1 MEINSVKSEQIFI
14 SLSDNPQRYCIQK
27 WLPLNSE
34 NYQKYLKVEGLAER
48 IEMLNKITKNKKSK
62 LNTKK
67 YIKKIEK
74 KC

>member
-1 MEINSVKSEQIFI
+1 MT
-14 SLSDNPQRYCIQK
+14 
-27 WLPLNSE
+27 
-34 NYQKYLKVEGLAER
+34 
-48 IEMLNKITKNKKSK
+48 IEMLNKITKNKKPK

>member
-1 MEINSVKSEQIFI
+1 MK
-14 SLSDNPQRYCIQK
+14 
-27 WLPLNSE
+27 
-34 NYQKYLKVEGLAER
+34 
-48 IEMLNKITKNKKSK
+48 IEMLNKINKNKKPK

>member
-1 MEINSVKSEQIFI
+1 MK
-14 SLSDNPQRYCIQK
+14 
-27 WLPLNSE
+27 
-34 NYQKYLKVEGLAER
+34 
-48 IEMLNKITKNKKSK
+48 IEMLNKTNKNKKPK

>member
-1 MEINSVKSEQIFI
+1 MIYMSSIIFDTD
-14 SLSDNPQRYCIQK
+14 LSIIHFRYPIHFYDQK
-27 WLPLNSE
+27 GYGVVTQK
-34 NYQKYLKVEGLAER
+34 NY
-48 IEMLNKITKNKKSK
+48 KITKNKKPK